1 VDHHRFGAVF
11 AGQAG
16 GRLEGME
23 DVHTEPR
30 TADPSVAEQ
39 SDEQRGQEVQA
50 AIVAR
55 LLANPRRVRRN

>member
-1 VDHHRFGAVF
+1 VDHHRFGAVS
-11 AGQAG
+11 AGQSG
-16 GRLEGME
+16 GTLEAME

-30 TADPSVAEQ
+30 AADPSVAEQ
-39 SDEQRGQEVQA
+39 SDEQQGQEARA